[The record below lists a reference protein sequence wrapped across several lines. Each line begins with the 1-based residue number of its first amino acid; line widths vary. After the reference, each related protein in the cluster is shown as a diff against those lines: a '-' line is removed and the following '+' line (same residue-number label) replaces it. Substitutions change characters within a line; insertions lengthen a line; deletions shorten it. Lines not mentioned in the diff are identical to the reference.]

1 MQMVLAHV
9 LGFTLS
15 TALLVQEPKNVVF
28 TPPRNGIFCRGN
40 GCPYAETGTI
50 GGQNVLGHAGSVQDV
65 KQQAE
70 AALAMGMD
78 ALLAR
83 KEFCRGMSCV
93 DGMGKP
99 VDRTK
104 AAFVAQCSH
113 FFRKGLE
120 GQDDYRSVKNVYDSF
135 GNICGPRVGYS
146 ELPFCR
152 AYGDVVAAAL
162 ASQMEATTVGSAERI
177 CDTLF
182 DFTLEIKQAQVDLE
196 LFEGSLNLAS
206 EMGPG
211 TVRGQRWAKQLDLA
225 SSESSHLQVAT
236 DVQNATAEDKYQ
248 VTMPS
253 WDGGLNA
260 TKVAPQLFEHCE
272 LEMREIMADESQTA
286 GRVSKL
292 AVDWCNFQQLQ
303 GGRPDWSERTCI
315 AIGKL
320 FALAL
325 RNIPDPPPLDQPA
338 LVMGG
343 ALPKP
348 TFGQVSPTMPP
359 TYTMMPTIPDPPK
372 WGEPPV
378 SGPAPVKMSQ
388 EQMKRMLDPV
398 LRFLM
403 RPDQVC
409 QQLFVAIGAT
419 TRVEGLLRNS
429 FKTSFRIP
437 SPGMKLPGKEDA
449 MLQAMQEAANFRKA
463 ATKAHAGD
471 RKSVV

>member
-1 MQMVLAHV
+1 MQMVLVV
-9 LGFTLS
+9 LGTLS
-15 TALLVQEPKNVVF
+15 TLSGALLVQEPKNVVF
-28 TPPRNGIFCRGN
+28 TPPRSGIFCRGN

-113 FFRKGLE
+113 FFVAGGLE

-135 GNICGPRVGYS
+135 GSICGPRVGYS

-162 ASQMEATTVGSAERI
+162 ASQMEATTVGSAEKI

-196 LFEGSLNLAS
+196 LFEGSLDLAS

-211 TVRGQRWAKQLDLA
+211 TARGQRWAKQLDLSSSAA
-225 SSESSHLQVAT
+225 SPNGSSQLQVAT
-236 DVQNATAEDKYQ
+236 DLQNGTAEDKYQ

-303 GGRPDWSERTCI
+303 GGR
-315 AIGKL
+315 GKQAEKEKEPRVWKARK
-320 FALAL
+320 FQPESSTTKMPFT
-325 RNIPDPPPLDQPA
+325 RPPPPPPPIE
-338 LVMGG
+338 M
-343 ALPKP
+343 LPEMTWKP
-348 TFGQVSPTMPP
+348 Q
-359 TYTMMPTIPDPPK
+359 K
-372 WGEPPV
+372 
-378 SGPAPVKMSQ
+378 AP
-388 EQMKRMLDPV
+388 E
-398 LRFLM
+398 
-403 RPDQVC
+403 
-409 QQLFVAIGAT
+409 
-419 TRVEGLLRNS
+419 RVRV
-429 FKTSFRIP
+429 
-437 SPGMKLPGKEDA
+437 
-449 MLQAMQEAANFRKA
+449 
-463 ATKAHAGD
+463 H
-471 RKSVV
+471 

>member
-1 MQMVLAHV
+1 M
-9 LGFTLS
+9 
-15 TALLVQEPKNVVF
+15 
-28 TPPRNGIFCRGN
+28 
-40 GCPYAETGTI
+40 
-50 GGQNVLGHAGSVQDV
+50 
-65 KQQAE
+65 
-70 AALAMGMD
+70 
-78 ALLAR
+78 
-83 KEFCRGMSCV
+83 
-93 DGMGKP
+93 
-99 VDRTK
+99 
-104 AAFVAQCSH
+104 
-113 FFRKGLE
+113 
-120 GQDDYRSVKNVYDSF
+120 
-135 GNICGPRVGYS
+135 
-146 ELPFCR
+146 
-152 AYGDVVAAAL
+152 
-162 ASQMEATTVGSAERI
+162 
-177 CDTLF
+177 
-182 DFTLEIKQAQVDLE
+182 
-196 LFEGSLNLAS
+196 
-206 EMGPG
+206 
-211 TVRGQRWAKQLDLA
+211 
-225 SSESSHLQVAT
+225 AT
-236 DVQNATAEDKYQ
+236 DLQNGTAEDKYQ

-303 GGRPDWSERTCI
+303 GGRADWSERTCI
-315 AIGKL
+315 GIGKL

-463 ATKAHAGD
+463 VAPKAHAGD
-471 RKSVV
+471 K